1 MISRSRRHFVKTIV
15 LGSGALAFT
24 GCQNARPPAGQQD
37 LHHTLLS
44 ENFEACHQV
53 RDGHQF
59 EVPRASRRV
68 EVAVI
73 GGGPSGLIAAYRL
86 GNRDV
91 VLLEKESIVGGNARI
106 DSWNGIPYA
115 AGAISTAGNSPCM
128 KLFAELG
135 LQPQVI
141 RRAGTKRSYIVNGKL
156 YTDIWRDGLE
166 DLHAAPTRR
175 RVMESRQQLLDLD
188 LSARKIELDRVTLAS
203 LLEPY
208 GADVIGWYNDLLA
221 WFGGTCEDYSGYAGT
236 LLARS
241 QMGHNLSLLY
251 PERAEPE
258 VNYTFP
264 GGLAIAALALAR
276 KIEESGPQRV
286 ITGAVVYRVAHDG
299 DDVEVSYLHG
309 GVPNTIRTSVAIV
322 ATPKFIARHIVADL
336 PAGQKAAM
344 ARFRYVPFLVGG
356 VCTVGRVSD
365 TVETARVLRGPI
377 ANLRAS
383 GPGGAHEVYRCEAPL
398 KKHMRR
404 QVLTDDYILRL
415 GNEMVDCF
423 DGAFPGARE
432 RIQEV
437 RIWRRGHNW
446 YLPVP
451 GMSSEFQPEAA
462 RPFRRILFANADSAG
477 EISEF
482 GWALVAAERAVEEA
496 EALLR
501 PARETTA
508 PVGA

>member
-1 MISRSRRHFVKTIV
+1 MISRSRRNFVKTVV
-15 LGSGALAFT
+15 LGSGALAFA
-24 GCQNARPPAGQQD
+24 GCQNERPPAGQQD
-37 LHHTLLS
+37 LRHTLLS

-53 RDGHQF
+53 RDGHRF

-86 GNRDV
+86 RDRDV
-91 VLLEKESIVGGNARI
+91 VLLEKESTLGGNARI

-128 KLFAELG
+128 KLYEELG
-135 LQPQVI
+135 LQPLVI
-141 RRAGTKRSYIVNGKL
+141 RRARGRPYLVNGKL
-156 YTDIWRDGLE
+156 YTDIWQDGLE

-175 RVMESRQQLLDLD
+175 RVRESRQQLLDLD
-188 LSARKIELDRVTLAS
+188 LSARKTELDRVTLAS

-251 PERAEPE
+251 PERVEPE
-258 VNYTFP
+258 MNYTFP
-264 GGLAIAALALAR
+264 GGLAVAALALGR
-276 KIEESGPQRV
+276 KIDEGGPQRIV
-286 ITGAVVYRVAHDG
+286 TGAVVYRVAHDG
-299 DDVEVSYLHG
+299 DDVEVSYLHQ
-309 GVPNTIRTSVAIV
+309 GVPNTIRASVAIV
-322 ATPKFIARHIVADL
+322 AAPKYIARHVVADL
-336 PAGQKAAM
+336 PAGQKTAM
-344 ARFRYVPFLVGG
+344 SRFRYVPFLVGG
-356 VCTVGRVSD
+356 VCTDGRVSD

-377 ANLRAS
+377 ANLRTS

-398 KKHMRR
+398 KKHMRP
-404 QVLTDDYILRL
+404 QVLTDEYIQRL
-415 GNEMVDCF
+415 ATEIVECF
-423 DGAFPGARE
+423 DSSFPGARQ

-446 YLPVP
+446 YLPIP
-451 GMSSEFQPEAA
+451 GMSTQFQPEAA

-482 GWALVAAERAVEEA
+482 GWALVAAERAVEGA

-501 PARETTA
+501 SRAREITSGM
-508 PVGA
+508 GA